1 MSVTTPEAQ
10 DRVAQAIAESKAR
23 TEQYGKYRAR
33 GPIDLNG
40 ARAFNAGDAVPITHV
55 EGGVRQVADNYYDQG
70 KVLTRLDSDGQ
81 PKTVDQ
87 AFGPVVDRAD
97 VYEVGGKDDPV
108 AAQFAAAGQAALQRP
123 ADNASLDKWQA
134 YAVEQGMTPDE
145 AAAIT
150 DKGTFVARYPKA

>member
-23 TEQYGKYRAR
+23 TEQYAKYRAR
-33 GPIDLNG
+33 GPIDING

-70 KVLTRLDSDGQ
+70 KVLTRLDNAGQ

-87 AFGPVVDRAD
+87 AFGPVVDKAD

-108 AAQFAAAGQAALQRP
+108 AKQYATPLERP

-134 YAVEQGMTPDE
+134 YAVDQGMLVDD

>member
-33 GPIDLNG
+33 GPIDILG
-40 ARAFNAGDAVPITHV
+40 VRAFNAGDPVPITHV

-70 KVLTRLDSDGQ
+70 KVLTRLDDTGQ
-81 PKTVDQ
+81 PLTVDQ
-87 AFGPVVDRAD
+87 AYGPVVDRD
-97 VYEVGGKDDPV
+97 QVYEVGGKDDPV
-108 AAQFAAAGQAALQRP
+108 AKQYATPLERP
-123 ADNASLDKWQA
+123 ADNAKLETWQA
-134 YAVEQGMTPDE
+134 YAVEQGMAVDE

-150 DKGTFVARYPKA
+150 DKGVFAARYPKA